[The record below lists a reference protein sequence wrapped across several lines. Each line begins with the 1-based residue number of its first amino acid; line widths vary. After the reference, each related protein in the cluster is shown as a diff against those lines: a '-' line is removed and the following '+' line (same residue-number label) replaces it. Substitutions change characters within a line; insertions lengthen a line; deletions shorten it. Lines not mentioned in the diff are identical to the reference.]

1 MNRIAE
7 AIELFYILFM
17 MTRHFARDL
26 IAAGRLLGA
35 RLFTR
40 PDATRRLVRPLFMA
54 IAAPLLFWSATATGQ
69 DISGDPERGREL
81 MLEMKCTKCHGT
93 DGSGELKTPGVP
105 RLDSQYEVY
114 LANQLMNF
122 RDGRRP
128 HKFMEVYAG
137 RLDGQTIRDLASF
150 FACQGPDP
158 RVPDPQRCAPV
169 R

>member
-1 MNRIAE
+1 
-7 AIELFYILFM
+7 M
-17 MTRHFARDL
+17 MIKRFSHAL
-26 IAAGRLLGA
+26 M
-35 RLFTR
+35 
-40 PDATRRLVRPLFMA
+40 MA
-54 IAAPLLFWSATATGQ
+54 IVAPVLLWTASASAQ
-69 DISGDPERGREL
+69 DITGDPVRGQEL

-114 LANQLMNF
+114 LSNQLMNF

-158 RVPDPQRCAPV
+158 RLPDPERCAPV